1 MSEENK
7 RVVRRYFE
15 ELDRRR
21 ATPVDLCAAGFAFH
35 VAGFPS
41 MDLAAT
47 TRFAAI
53 FFSGLPDLSHPLDE
67 LIAEGDKVA
76 FRCRY
81 EGTHTSD
88 FMGVPASGQHIS
100 VVGVGVMRVADRK
113 IAEFW
118 VSPDRMSLMQQI
130 GALPAQEPANAPP
143 RQG

>member
-41 MDLAAT
+41 MDLEAT

-53 FFSGLPDLSHPLDE
+53 FFSGLARFVASARRINRRRGQSGLSLPIRGHAHLRLHGSPSERATHL
-67 LIAEGDKVA
+67 GG
-76 FRCRY
+76 RCWCYACR
-81 EGTHTSD
+81 
-88 FMGVPASGQHIS
+88 
-100 VVGVGVMRVADRK
+100 
-113 IAEFW
+113 
-118 VSPDRMSLMQQI
+118 
-130 GALPAQEPANAPP
+130 
-143 RQG
+143 